1 MVKFTFVVCAALGT
15 AISYY
20 GMGLFSPRALT
31 VCVIGF
37 IVAGFGVIGLMRV
50 LSCKVRSEG
59 GPRDSS
65 REGRQE
71 RSPDGLKSGSPD
83 GARNVS
89 NGRSQDASLDTSSFL
104 FQNEA
109 DYEAKRHL
117 FRLVQRYAIALSI
130 GFLVGLA
137 AGKPQPVRTGLP
149 PGRITGVYGTLLDDP
164 RILSGGRAGNTRG
177 MGYVSLRKT
186 RDAGKTETSAGGKL
200 LVFFPEGAI
209 PRLRDFGRGSEVYL
223 EGSMVGVEDGAG
235 EPGGK
240 PAREPLF
247 RAEGVHIVKAAPAVE
262 RFRTELRLNVAD
274 RFAAYDWGGL
284 ALALLFGIKDNLDTT
299 LSKQYQA
306 AGCSH
311 VLALSGMHLAIV
323 SAVIAFF
330 LRRPLGLKLA
340 AVAGAVF
347 IIGYIY
353 LVGDLPSLNRA
364 AIMYLLGTAVVLFN
378 LPKDPLSVLGMA
390 FLIQIAAQQGSGKSI
405 SFILSYL
412 ALAGILIFSEA
423 IYGLMRGK
431 VPDALSKSLAA
442 SIAAFIATAAVTVL
456 FFGTLR
462 PIGIIASLVIVP
474 LTTFFMIGAMAAL
487 ALSFAAPALLV
498 HLGKLLSLFYALLSR
513 LVSWAGLPPGL
524 NVANPL
530 PVLAITAALAVLVL
544 FAQGRQKRELA
555 RI

>member
-1 MVKFTFVVCAALGT
+1 MVRFTFAVCAALGA

-31 VCVIGF
+31 ACVIGF
-37 IVAGFGVIGLMRV
+37 IAAGFGFIGLMRV
-50 LSCKVRSEG
+50 LSCGVKNA
-59 GPRDSS
+59 S
-65 REGRQE
+65 R
-71 RSPDGLKSGSPD
+71 
-83 GARNVS
+83 
-89 NGRSQDASLDTSSFL
+89 FL

-109 DYEAKRHL
+109 DYEAKRYL
-117 FRLVQRYAIALSI
+117 FRLAQRYAIALSI
-130 GFLVGLA
+130 GFLASLA
-137 AGKPQPVRTGLP
+137 AGKPQPMRPGLP
-149 PGRITGVYGTLLDDP
+149 LGKIAGVYGTLLDDP
-164 RILSGGRAGNTRG
+164 RILSGGPAGNTRG

-186 RDAGKTETSAGGKL
+186 RDAKKTEASANGKL

-223 EGSMVGVEDGAG
+223 EGSVVGADGAG

-262 RFRTELRLNVAD
+262 RFRTGLRLNVAD

-364 AIMYLLGTAVVLFN
+364 AIMYLLWTAVILFS

-442 SIAAFIATAAVTVL
+442 SLAAFIATAAVTAL

-462 PIGIIASLVIVP
+462 PIGIIAGLVIVP
-474 LTTFFMIGAMAAL
+474 LTTAFMFGAMAAL
-487 ALSFAAPALLV
+487 ALSFAAPALLAS
-498 HLGKLLSLFYALLSR
+498 LGTALSLFYALLSR
-513 LVSWAGLPPGL
+513 LVSWASLPPGL
-524 NVANPL
+524 DVANPL
-530 PVLAITAALAVLVL
+530 PVLAITAALAALAL

-555 RI
+555 RNCFYIKTG